1 MPFFLI
7 RKGGSV
13 TPASENKVVRLLYQK
28 RPMPFFLIKKGG
40 VTPVSKKAYA
50 FFSYQKRR

>member
-28 RPMPFFLIKKGG
+28 RPMPFFLIRKGG
-40 VTPVSKKAYA
+40 SVTPASENKEV
-50 FFSYQKRR
+50 